1 MTRGSKTKPQPNH
14 AAPSTPVQDFREL
27 DDRAWDALIAELRN
41 EPPPFD
47 FGDLEPFDFGESDRP
62 TP

>member
-1 MTRGSKTKPQPNH
+1 VTRKATKQLPNR
-14 AAPSTPVQDFREL
+14 AAPSTPVVDFLEL

-47 FGDLEPFDFGESDRP
+47 FHDLEPFDFGESDPP